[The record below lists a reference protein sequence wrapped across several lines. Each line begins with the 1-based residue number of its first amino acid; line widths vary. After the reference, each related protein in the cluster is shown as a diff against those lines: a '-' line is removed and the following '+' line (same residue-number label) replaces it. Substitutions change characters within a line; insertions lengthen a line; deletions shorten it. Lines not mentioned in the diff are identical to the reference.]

1 MKNKNVQRK
10 HRKLRIRAKV
20 NGTEA
25 RPRLAVFRSNAAI
38 YAQVINDEKGVTLFS
53 ETVKGATVAN
63 AKKLGTTVVELLKK
77 HNITS
82 VVFDRS
88 GYRYH
93 GVVKSLAESVRE
105 GGIIV

>member
-20 NGTEA
+20 NGTA
-25 RPRLAVFRSNAAI
+25 DRPRLAVYRSNAAL
-38 YAQVINDEKGVTLFS
+38 YAQVINDDTGTTLFS
-53 ETVKGATVAN
+53 ETIKGATIAN
-63 AKKLGTTVVELLKK
+63 AKVLGATIASHLKK
-77 HNITS
+77 NKIST

-105 GGIIV
+105 GGITV

>member
-1 MKNKNVQRK
+1 MKNKNAQRK

-20 NGTEA
+20 NGTA
-25 RPRLAVFRSNAAI
+25 LRPRLAIFRSNAAV
-38 YAQVINDEKGVTLFS
+38 YAQVINDETGKTLFS
-53 ETVKGATVAN
+53 EMIKGATVAN
-63 AKKLGTTVVELLKK
+63 AKTLGTTVVELLKK
-77 HNITS
+77 QNITT

>member
-20 NGTEA
+20 NGTA
-25 RPRLAVFRSNAAI
+25 DRPRLAVYRSNAAL
-38 YAQVINDEKGVTLFS
+38 YAQVINDEIGKTLFS
-53 ETVKGATVAN
+53 ETIKGATVAN
-63 AKKLGTTVVELLKK
+63 AKILGETVVGHLKK
-77 HNITS
+77 QKITT

>member
-20 NGTEA
+20 NGTET
-25 RPRLAVFRSNAAI
+25 RPRLAVFRSNAAL
-38 YAQVINDEKGVTLFS
+38 YVQVINDEIGKTLFS
-53 ETVKGATVAN
+53 DMLKGATIAN
-63 AKKLGTTVVELLKK
+63 AKVLGTTVVAHLKK
-77 HNITS
+77 EKITT